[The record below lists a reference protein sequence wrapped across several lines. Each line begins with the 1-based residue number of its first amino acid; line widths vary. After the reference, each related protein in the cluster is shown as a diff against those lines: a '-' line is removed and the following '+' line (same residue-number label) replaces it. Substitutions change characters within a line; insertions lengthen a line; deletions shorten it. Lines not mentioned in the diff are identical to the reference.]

1 GGGGGGGVG
10 GGGGAGGAGMFE
22 AMRQVEICLG
32 ARPIRAAV
40 FKALNGIYHEAFLEP
55 RLKSQS
61 LTAVPLDPNFPQD
74 KDVPSEI
81 EIKGPGSPLQVL
93 MGRRAQQN
101 RKSAMALAAAPDGG
115 AAAGELEPPSLD
127 AIRKL
132 FHHSPKR
139 YLGVRKSFVVR
150 LEGEAVRVTSDQL
163 VQAAWARLVEMTN
176 QWRGRNPTACSKG
189 RFTRA
194 VVTYPTVAPPSVRRE
209 VETLV
214 RDLKF

>member
-61 LTAVPLDPNFPQD
+61 LVAVPLDPNFPQD

-81 EIKGPGSPLQVL
+81 EIKGPGAPPQVL
-93 MGRRAQQN
+93 MGRRAPPN
-101 RKSAMALAAAPDGG
+101 PRSALAPAAP
-115 AAAGELEPPSLD
+115 P
-127 AIRKL
+127 
-132 FHHSPKR
+132 
-139 YLGVRKSFVVR
+139 
-150 LEGEAVRVTSDQL
+150 
-163 VQAAWARLVEMTN
+163 AR
-176 QWRGRNPTACSKG
+176 
-189 RFTRA
+189 
-194 VVTYPTVAPPSVRRE
+194 APPHRAAPPPPPRPPPP
-209 VETLV
+209 
-214 RDLKF
+214 